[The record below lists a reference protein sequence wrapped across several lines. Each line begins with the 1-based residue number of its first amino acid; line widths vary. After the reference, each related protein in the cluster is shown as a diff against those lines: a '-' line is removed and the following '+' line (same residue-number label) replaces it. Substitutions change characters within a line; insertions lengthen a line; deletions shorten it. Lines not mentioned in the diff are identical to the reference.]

1 MLYWGTSSILHTVDN
16 ALELPE
22 NISLD
27 EIDTLYN
34 EIVAILNTGA
44 KLYVPSRQQH
54 FYKFWW
60 SEELKALKEAA
71 ITVSYTHLTLPTI
84 YSV

>member
-1 MLYWGTSSILHTVDN
+1 M
-16 ALELPE
+16 ELPE

-34 EIVAILNTGA
+34 EIVAVSNTGA

-71 ITVSYTHLTLPTI
+71 INSNKIWKAAGKPRQDQFLIKDNYVE
-84 YSV
+84 SVP